1 MNDADPKPQ
10 PIGFTKAKVYRDLIP
25 ALFDRLSELFPGTM
39 ASQLNI
45 THYLLT
51 RDRAIRGGAWMLV
64 YDNDERTGITTI
76 NSNARLSDIW
86 PQSKS

>member
-1 MNDADPKPQ
+1 MNDPEPPPQ
-10 PIGFTKAKVYRDLIP
+10 PIGITKPKVYQELVP
-25 ALFDRLSELFPGTM
+25 SLFDRLSELFPGTM

-51 RDRAIRGGAWMLV
+51 RERDIRRGAWLIV
-64 YDNDERTGITTI
+64 DDNAELTGITTVTT
-76 NSNARLSDIW
+76 NARLSDIW